1 MAYRALFGRVAVV
14 RLAVRRAG
22 GRSRAVEKRTVS
34 VSVLQ
39 VARPAA
45 PTALENGKAVAPAG
59 VA

>member
-1 MAYRALFGRVAVV
+1 MAYRAVWGRVAVA

-22 GRSRAVEKRTVS
+22 GLGRAVEKRTVP

-39 VARPAA
+39 VARPAV
-45 PTALENGKAVAPAG
+45 PTALGSGKAVAPAG